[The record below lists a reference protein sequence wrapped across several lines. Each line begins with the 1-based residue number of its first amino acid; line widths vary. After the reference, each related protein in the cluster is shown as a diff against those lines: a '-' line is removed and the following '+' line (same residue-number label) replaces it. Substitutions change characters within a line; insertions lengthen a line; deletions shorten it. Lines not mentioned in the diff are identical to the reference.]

1 MNVAINTNLNQ
12 TINLGL
18 NYTLVNDMMVEPS
31 TNVTTANFA
40 ILPSIKI
47 TNSTGA

>member
-1 MNVAINTNLNQ
+1 MNVVINTNLNQ

-18 NYTLVNDMMVEPS
+18 NYTLINDMIVDPEN
-31 TNVTTANFA
+31 NVTSANFA
-40 ILPSIKI
+40 ILPTINI